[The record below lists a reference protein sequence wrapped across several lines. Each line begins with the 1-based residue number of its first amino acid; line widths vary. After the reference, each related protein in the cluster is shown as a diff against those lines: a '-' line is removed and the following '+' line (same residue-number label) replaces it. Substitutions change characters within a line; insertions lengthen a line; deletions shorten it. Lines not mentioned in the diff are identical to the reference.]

1 LRSPRLIVS
10 LVRAEGHWRKDDDP
24 NLPVVTQ
31 DGQMFKFYDD
41 LIATDRRHRL
51 Q

>member
-1 LRSPRLIVS
+1 
-10 LVRAEGHWRKDDDP
+10 VRAEGHWRKDDVP